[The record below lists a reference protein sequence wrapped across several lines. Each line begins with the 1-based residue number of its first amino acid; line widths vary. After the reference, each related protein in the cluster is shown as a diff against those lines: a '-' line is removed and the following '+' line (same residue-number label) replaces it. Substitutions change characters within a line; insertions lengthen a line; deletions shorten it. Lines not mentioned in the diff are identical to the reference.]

1 MLNRFQDNS
10 ASFAPVGV
18 ITDRLLFGNWVVG
31 ENTNNGVRAT
41 DNQWKDW
48 DHYLY
53 YFDDVDDP
61 EEDLNNWKYTALF
74 IDLMDNNNQRITEG
88 SGAGDVTFP
97 NDDVDGYTIRQLQKA
112 VENSRT
118 LRQVRDYLR
127 DNYTNPT
134 EGGLNDLFTFY
145 INVESYGKAQ

>member
-74 IDLMDNNNQRITEG
+74 IDLMDDDNQLDRLG
-88 SGAGDVTFP
+88 GNRPD
-97 NDDVDGYTIRQLQKA
+97 DDVSGYTIRQLQKA
-112 VENSRT
+112 VENSRN
-118 LRQVRDYLR
+118 LEQVRDYLR

-134 EGGLNDLFTFY
+134 EGGLNDLFGFY
-145 INVESYGKAQ
+145 IRVEETREE